1 MKLYKYML
9 TAAIALFF
17 AGGLFAQS
25 LKTGT
30 TASEFLKIGVGPRAI
45 GMGSAFT
52 ATSDDITA
60 LYWNPGGLANLNSNQ
75 AFFNHVNWIAD
86 INYDYAALAV
96 NVPDFGVLGSF
107 VSILT
112 TNDMSVRTIER
123 PEGTGEFFTYST
135 LAIGLS
141 YARRL
146 TEQFSIGFNV
156 KYISENLW
164 HMNSTGFAMDIGT
177 LYKIPILNEMRIAAS
192 ISNFGTKMK
201 LTGRD
206 ILSVKQVGAGS
217 SPNLI
222 DTDLELDSYDL
233 PLLFR
238 IGAAVDVVKSSSNR
252 ITVGVDA
259 IHPNDHSEYINTG
272 LEYSWNETIFIRGG
286 YNSLFELDTEK
297 GLTLGFGL
305 KYTVIDLVKIGLDYA
320 YQDFGRLNNVQY
332 FSLGIN
338 F

>member
-30 TASEFLKIGVGPRAI
+30 TAAEFLKIGVGPRAI

-135 LAIGLS
+135 LAVGLS

-252 ITVGVDA
+252 ITIGVDA

-305 KYTVIDLVKIGLDYA
+305 KYTIIDLVKIGLDYA

>member
-1 MKLYKYML
+1 MKFYQYIL
-9 TAAIALFF
+9 TAAAVLVFT
-17 AGGLFAQS
+17 LNLSAQS
-25 LKTGT
+25 IKTGT
-30 TASEFLKIGVGPRAI
+30 TAAQFLKIGVGPRAI
-45 GMGSAFT
+45 GMGGAFT

-60 LYWNPGGLANLNSNQ
+60 LYWNPGGLATLNSNQ

-86 INYDYAALAV
+86 INYDYAALATD
-96 NVPDFGVLGSF
+96 VPGFGVLGTF
-107 VSILT
+107 VSILS
-112 TNDMSVRTIER
+112 TNDMPVRTIEM
-123 PEGTGEFFTYST
+123 PEGTGELFNYST

-141 YARRL
+141 YARSL

-164 HMNSTGFAMDIGT
+164 HMSSNAFAMDVGT
-177 LYKIPILNEMRIAAS
+177 LYKIPILNEFRIAAS

-201 LTGRD
+201 LSGRD
-206 ILSVKQVGAGS
+206 ILSVKQVGSGS

-222 DTDLELDSYDL
+222 NTDLELDSYDL

-238 IGAAVDVVKSSSNR
+238 IGVAVDVAKSSSNR

-259 IHPNDHSEYINTG
+259 IHPNDHTEYINTG
-272 LEYSWNETIFIRGG
+272 MEYSWNETIFLRGG

-305 KYTVIDLVKIGLDYA
+305 QYRIIDLVKLGFDYA
-320 YQDFGRLNNVQY
+320 YQDFGRLSQVHY
-332 FSLGIN
+332 FSLEIY

>member
-30 TASEFLKIGVGPRAI
+30 TAAEFLKIGVGPRAI

-96 NVPDFGVLGSF
+96 NVPDFGVLGTF

-222 DTDLELDSYDL
+222 NTDLELDSYDL

-252 ITVGVDA
+252 ITFGVDA

-272 LEYSWNETIFIRGG
+272 LEYSWNETIFLRGG
-286 YNSLFELDTEK
+286 YNSLFELDSEK

>member
-1 MKLYKYML
+1 M
-9 TAAIALFF
+9 
-17 AGGLFAQS
+17 
-25 LKTGT
+25 KTGT
-30 TASEFLKIGVGPRAI
+30 TAAEFLKIGVGPRAI

-135 LAIGLS
+135 LAVGLS

-305 KYTVIDLVKIGLDYA
+305 KYTIIDLVKIGLDYA